1 MEVGITLNNEL
12 IYNKNFS
19 KKDKLRSKEEFA
31 KFILKDKRLTRC
43 TVFLIAGVNFA
54 TNVMADINVTM
65 AKVDNAG
72 FMFLGII
79 QRIGFWICLLGCLL
93 ELLLAVFKEGKGK
106 SVILPTVLKW
116 LGIFATFY
124 FLPACF
130 ELIRDLFA

>member
-1 MEVGITLNNEL
+1 MEIGITLNNKL
-12 IYNKNFS
+12 IYNKNYS
-19 KKDKLRSKEEFA
+19 KKDGLKAKEELA
-31 KFILKDKRLTRC
+31 RYIIKDKRLTKC
-43 TVFLIAGVNFA
+43 AVLLIAGLNYTTDA
-54 TNVMADINVTM
+54 MADINQTIS
-65 AKVDNAG
+65 KVDAAG

-93 ELLLAVFKEGKGK
+93 EILLAVFKEGRGK
-106 SVILPTVLKW
+106 NAILPIVLKW